1 MPLSSRRG
9 LMLVLS
15 APSAAGKTTLVR
27 RLIREDGNLEFS
39 VSVTTRSPR
48 PGEED
53 GRDLHFVDSGRFAN
67 MVERSELLEY
77 ATVFGNA
84 YGTPR
89 APVEA
94 ALDSGRDIISDID
107 CQGARQ
113 LRASMRHDVV
123 LVFILPPSAAELKR
137 RLVGRGADAP
147 DVMRRRMRD
156 AVSELDQWEGFDY
169 VIINRDLDESL
180 ASLRAILAAERMRRK
195 RQLALSGFVGT
206 MCRELSGTQ

>member
-1 MPLSSRRG
+1 MLSSSRRG

-15 APSAAGKTTLVR
+15 APSAAGKTTLLR

-39 VSVTTRSPR
+39 VSVTTRLPR

-53 GRDLHFVDSGRFAN
+53 GRDLHFIDSGRFAE
-67 MVERSELLEY
+67 MVERSELLEH

-94 ALDSGRDIISDID
+94 ALTSGRDIISDID

-113 LRASMRHDVV
+113 LRASMKHDVV
-123 LVFILPPSAAELKR
+123 LVFILPPSAAEMKR
-137 RLVGRGADAP
+137 RLVERGADAP
-147 DVMRRRMRD
+147 EAMHRRMRD
-156 AVSELDQWEGFDY
+156 AVSELDQWKSFDY

-180 ASLRAILAAERMRRK
+180 ASLRAILAAERMRRI
-195 RQLALSGFVGT
+195 RQLALSGFVGS
-206 MCRELSGTQ
+206 MCLELSGK